1 MPVVLALG
9 LDPFS
14 VDLRSMPGLTPE
26 LLQSFIDS
34 QLERVRASGY
44 EVVPCLVDAGATA
57 EAVLLD
63 ALSGRSFDCVMFG
76 AGLRAPEHLLL
87 FERLLNVVHAKAPQA
102 KLCFN
107 TSPADSCEAI
117 QRWV

>member
-9 LDPFS
+9 LDPLLL
-14 VDLRSMPGLTPE
+14 DPGSMPGLTPE
-26 LLQSFIDS
+26 LVRAFIDS

-44 EVVPCLVDAGATA
+44 EVVPCLVDTGATA
-57 EAVLLD
+57 EATLLD
-63 ALSGRSFDCVMFG
+63 ALAGHAYDCVMFG

-87 FERLLNVVHAKAPQA
+87 FERLLNVVHAKAPRA

-107 TSPADSCEAI
+107 TSPVDSCEAI